1 MRGFS
6 VDRPFLDTR
15 EIATYLGI
23 NDKQVYTLI
32 HDRGLPA
39 TKITGKW
46 LFPRHLV
53 DRWIEAHVTHV
64 PPPTPFLE
72 GAKGLLLIAG
82 SDDPLLDRLL
92 SLYRKQHPDV
102 IVLRSRAGSS
112 EGMLA
117 LRRGLCHIACV
128 HLPYPGGGFSTDHM
142 VEVFGPDVAA
152 VTFANRSQGLLLPTG
167 NPHHISTLQEAVA
180 ADLRWALREPGTGTR
195 ALWDRE
201 LDRLGHDPA
210 PIFRNATIVDTHLEA
225 GLAVYRG
232 ACDVS
237 MGIEAAAR
245 LLGLDFLFLQEE
257 RFDFVIQ
264 KQTFFTAPV
273 QNLLALLGTP
283 AFADLAAHLGG
294 YDLAGSGRVV
304 NP

>member
-1 MRGFS
+1 
-6 VDRPFLDTR
+6 VDRPFLDTK
-15 EIATYLGI
+15 EIAAYLAI

-32 HDRGLPA
+32 HERGLPA

-53 DRWIEAHVTHV
+53 DRWIEAHVTSV
-64 PPPTPFLE
+64 PPPAPFLE

-82 SDDPLLDRLL
+82 SDDPLLDRLI
-92 SLYRKQHPDV
+92 SLYRKRYPDV

-128 HLPYPGGGFSTDHM
+128 HLLHPGGGFSTDH
-142 VEVFGPDVAA
+142 VAELFGPDVAA
-152 VTFANRSQGLLLPTG
+152 VTFANRRQGLLLPPG
-167 NPHHISTLQEAVA
+167 NPHNLSTLREAIS

-195 ALWDRE
+195 ALFDRE
-201 LDRLGHDPA
+201 LDRLGSA
-210 PIFRNATIVDTHLEA
+210 PTAILRNAMIVDTHLEA

-232 ACDVS
+232 ESDVG

-245 LLGLDFLFLQEE
+245 LVGLDFLPLQEE
-257 RFDFVIQ
+257 RFDLVIQ
-264 KQTFFTAPV
+264 KQTFFTGPV
-273 QNLLALLGTP
+273 QHLLALLGTP
-283 AFADLAAHLGG
+283 AFADLAARLGG
-294 YDLAGSGRVV
+294 YDLAASGRIIT
-304 NP
+304 P